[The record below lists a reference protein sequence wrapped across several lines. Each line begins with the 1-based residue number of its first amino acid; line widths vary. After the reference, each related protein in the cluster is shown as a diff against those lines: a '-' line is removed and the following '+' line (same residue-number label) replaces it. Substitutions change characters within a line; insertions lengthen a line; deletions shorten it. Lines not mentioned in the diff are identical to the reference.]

1 MLKKIWSIAT
11 TVVVCA
17 AVLLAVLLAGV
28 RLLGLQ
34 AFTVLSGSM
43 EPNYHVGSIIYV
55 KKVEPTT
62 LQAGDVISFMLN
74 ENTVATHR
82 IVEVVPDEEDPTVL
96 RFRTK
101 GDNNAIEDS
110 SLVHYKNVLGKV
122 VGTIPYLGYVSDFVQ
137 HPPGTYIVVVMMALM
152 ALLVFVPDIVGQK
165 KALDAEKAA
174 EKPAPA
180 PSEENQALKAE
191 LEALKAKLQERNGDR
206 DPS

>member
-110 SLVHYKNVLGKV
+110 NLVHYKNVLGKV

-137 HPPGTYIVVVMMALM
+137 HPPGTYIVVVLMALM
-152 ALLVFVPDIVGQK
+152 ALLVFVPDIIGQK

>member
-11 TVVVCA
+11 TVVVCM
-17 AVLLAVLLAGV
+17 AVLLAILLAGV
-28 RLLGLQ
+28 RLVGLQ

-55 KKVEPTT
+55 KKVEPTA

-74 ENTVATHR
+74 EKTVATHR
-82 IVEVVPDEEDPTVL
+82 IVEVVPDEKDPSVL

-101 GDNNAIEDS
+101 GDNNAIVDNE
-110 SLVHYKNVLGKV
+110 LVHYKNVLGKV

-137 HPPGTYIVVVMMALM
+137 HPPGTYVVVAVM
-152 ALLVFVPDIVGQK
+152 ALLVMMVFIPDIIGQK
-165 KALDAEKAA
+165 KALDAEVAEEKAA
-174 EKPAPA
+174 AL
-180 PSEENQALKAE
+180 EENQALKAE
-191 LEALKAKLQERNGDR
+191 LDALKAKLQQQNDDG